1 MLWAGRVAINPVHRI
16 ADPGE
21 WQVHDGPEEP
31 RATHS
36 STGARLQTDGD
47 QVVLSVP
54 IAGVW
59 IDIRFSVPASTID
72 GGIPVIRT
80 KDAIEAMRSVLA
92 IAAGADGPETL
103 PRVHNGTATV
113 TVQWDPE
120 RVADHTGVT
129 ATFATLLAPTLTTVP
144 DALVG
149 RCWPAVFAAIGS
161 AVTGA
166 GVPVVEGLLSL
177 VHLDHAAHLVA
188 ALPTVPAE
196 LTVTA
201 TASVAT
207 DSEVG
212 RVVPISVTV
221 AAADR
226 TVLATLEERFA
237 IRGRTGA
244 AESDR
249 PAAGRWRGLRE
260 RHRHPT
266 ASQAGRHAYRAG
278 RHAAVRGGVGRSQ
291 PDSHRSG
298 RCTAGRSG
306 FADRARNVVVGRGAT
321 CGDRHR
327 RPGPTSGPVGRL
339 DGPLP
344 GHGTSR

>member
-1 MLWAGRVAINPVHRI
+1 M
-16 ADPGE
+16 
-21 WQVHDGPEEP
+21 HDGPEES

-36 STGARLQTDGD
+36 STGARLQIDGD

-54 IAGVW
+54 IAGTW
-59 IDIRFSVPASTID
+59 IDIRFSLPASTID
-72 GGIPVIRT
+72 GGIPVVRT

-92 IAAGADGPETL
+92 IAAGADGPEAL

-113 TVQWDPE
+113 TVPWDPE
-120 RVADHTGVT
+120 LVADHTGVT
-129 ATFATLLAPTLTTVP
+129 AIFGEPLAPTLTTVP

-149 RCWPAVFAAIGS
+149 RCSPAEFAAIGS
-161 AVTGA
+161 AVTAA

-177 VHLDHAAHLVA
+177 VHLDHAAHLLTN
-188 ALPTVPAE
+188 LPKVPAE

-207 DSEVG
+207 DTEFG

-244 AESDR
+244 AELTDPLRAGGAVSENATDTR
-249 PAAGRWRGLRE
+249 GAAGGMSHCLR
-260 RHRHPT
+260 RSIC
-266 ASQAGRHAYRAG
+266 A
-278 RHAAVRGGVGRSQ
+278 RSQ
-291 PDSHRSG
+291 WCPAITIRFTPIDPPHCWPVWNRRS
-298 RCTAGRSG
+298 CTE
-306 FADRARNVVVGRGAT
+306 
-321 CGDRHR
+321 CGCRQRHNM
-327 RPGPTSGPVGRL
+327 
-339 DGPLP
+339 
-344 GHGTSR
+344 